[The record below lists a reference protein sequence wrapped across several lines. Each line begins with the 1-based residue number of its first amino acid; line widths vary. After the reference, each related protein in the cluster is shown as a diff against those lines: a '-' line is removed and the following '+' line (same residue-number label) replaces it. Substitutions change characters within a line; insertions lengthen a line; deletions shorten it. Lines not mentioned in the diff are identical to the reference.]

1 MCGRYVLKIL
11 PYEIQQFFDLLR
23 VPDWKP
29 RYNVAPTQTVL
40 AIRDAEDREAFL
52 PKWGLIP
59 SWSKD
64 AKIASSCINARGET
78 VADKP
83 AFRTAFKKRRCIV
96 VADGFYEW
104 RKSDKQPHYISL
116 KEGPML
122 FAGLWETW
130 NSPEGPVESCSIVTT
145 AANRFMEP
153 LHDRMPVILPR
164 ELVDHWLDPTVTDP
178 DELKPLLIQR
188 DGGDMQYWQVGK
200 EVGSVK
206 NQGEQLIVQVAV

>member
-11 PYEIQQFFDLLR
+11 PYELQSFFDLLR

-29 RYNVAPTQTVL
+29 GYNVALTQTVV
-40 AIRDAEDREAFL
+40 AIRDAAEREVFQ

-64 AKIASSCINARGET
+64 AKIASSCINARSET
-78 VADKP
+78 IAEKP
-83 AFRTAFKKRRCIV
+83 ALRTAFKKRRCLVI
-96 VADGFYEW
+96 ADGFYEW
-104 RKSDKQPHYISL
+104 RKSDKQPHCISL

-130 NSPEGPVESCSIVTT
+130 NSPGGPIESCTICTT
-145 AANRFMEP
+145 AANDFMQP

-164 ELVDHWLDPTVTDP
+164 ELIDH
-178 DELKPLLIQR
+178 
-188 DGGDMQYWQVGK
+188 
-200 EVGSVK
+200 
-206 NQGEQLIVQVAV
+206 